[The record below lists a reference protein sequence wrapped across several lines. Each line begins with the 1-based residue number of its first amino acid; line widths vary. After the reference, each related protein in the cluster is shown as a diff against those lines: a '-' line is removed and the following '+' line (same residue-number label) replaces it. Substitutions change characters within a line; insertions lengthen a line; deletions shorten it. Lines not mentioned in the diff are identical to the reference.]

1 MKSLW
6 IARSWPIVVLIAI
19 VAGVLARSH
28 LSAKSLI
35 GGASPADRSASS
47 TAQREP
53 LPAAQIAPIIEHIQ
67 VADFEEKVLRSKVP
81 VLVDFY
87 AEWCPPCRALA
98 PVLEQ
103 FAAETPGAKIVKV
116 NVDENPALA
125 AQFQIES
132 IPSLLVFRDSRLAG
146 RHVGLA
152 NKALLAQLLSQ

>member
-1 MKSLW
+1 M
-6 IARSWPIVVLIAI
+6 V
-19 VAGVLARSH
+19 
-28 LSAKSLI
+28 
-35 GGASPADRSASS
+35 SP
-47 TAQREP
+47 
-53 LPAAQIAPIIEHIQ
+53 
-67 VADFEEKVLRSKVP
+67 VP
-81 VLVDFY
+81 GI
-87 AEWCPPCRALA
+87 A

-152 NKALLAQLLSQ
+152 NKALS